1 MERSFRIR
9 LVCEGPMGRRTWQ
22 GTAWLDP
29 ETGHQ
34 ARLEVDRDFLR
45 QLGLRT
51 HDLTIYIISRPNAS
65 GPLL

>member
-1 MERSFRIR
+1 
-9 LVCEGPMGRRTWQ
+9 MGRRTWQ